1 MTLYTEQQFF
11 LLKVFWKEIFITM
24 IGIIILSYGLGDI
37 NNQSSTVPIIWL
49 IAGLIITLW
58 GLFSMIK
65 PSKKIRK

>member
-1 MTLYTEQQFF
+1 
-11 LLKVFWKEIFITM
+11 M